1 MCSYDKCGA
10 KLRFSFLLTK
20 ETKEK
25 VGLFYILYIIMYRVY
40 FFVMLDREM
49 HPCFCSLCGWQKK

>member
-1 MCSYDKCGA
+1 MYPYDKYGT

-25 VGLFYILYIIMYRVY
+25 VGLFYILYIMYRVY
-40 FFVMLDREM
+40 FFVMVDREI
-49 HPCFCSLCGWQKK
+49 HPCFCSLCEWRKK